1 MYRTD
6 RIYVNTQHEMF
17 PYFDTL
23 AHKAKNLYNASL
35 FRIRNAFTAHGKTN
49 VTSNEKEVLDELA
62 LLKGQKTYHVLEYIV
77 LERLMRVTQNPDFF
91 SELPMQSAQAT
102 VRHACSTFQSW
113 LAALRKY
120 KQNPTLFTGKPRMP
134 KYCKGDITTFTL
146 TNQNAVIYGDELKL
160 PKTKQRLKIRK
171 RCNARLQEV
180 KVCPVSGGYDVLL
193 VYQVKE
199 PSVKAGSHSAA
210 VDFGVDN
217 TMAVVTDTG
226 DSIIFK
232 GECIK
237 SINQYFN
244 KQKAW
249 RVSVMS
255 KGNVTTTRVWSK
267 KLDQLSAYR
276 TNYIR
281 DCFHK
286 MSRQLMEW
294 CKSHKVGYLVL
305 GSNKFWKQETSMGKR
320 SNQNF
325 VSVPFEMLKAMIELK
340 SNEYGITVIRQ
351 EESYTSKAS
360 FLDLDFI
367 PTYSKEDPDTKY
379 HFSGRRIHRGLYKSK
394 DGTLMNADINGAAN
408 ILRKAGYDVSNIKIA
423 RLLDP
428 AIIRFKTLNCK

>member
-17 PYFDTL
+17 PYFDEL

-35 FRIRNAFTAHGKTN
+35 FRIRNTFTAHDKTN

-62 LLKGQKTYHVLEYIV
+62 LLKGQKTYHVLGYGV
-77 LERLMRVTQNPDFF
+77 LQRLMRVTQNPDFF
-91 SELPMQSAQAT
+91 AGLPMQSAQAT
-102 VRHACSTFQSW
+102 VKHACSDFQNW
-113 LAALRKY
+113 LSALKKY
-120 KQNPTLFTGKPRMP
+120 KQNPALFTGKPRMP
-134 KYCKGDITTFTL
+134 GYCKGDITALTL
-146 TNQNAVIYGDELKL
+146 TNQDAVIYGDELKL
-160 PKTKQRLKIRK
+160 PKTKQRLRIRK
-171 RCNARLQEV
+171 RHNARLQEV
-180 KVCPVSGGYDVLL
+180 KVCPVSGGYDILL

-199 PSVKAGSHSAA
+199 PSVETGTHSAA
-210 VDFGVDN
+210 VDFGMGN
-217 TMAVVTDTG
+217 TMAVVADTG

-232 GECIK
+232 GEYIK

-244 KQKAW
+244 KEKAW

-255 KGNVTTTRVWSK
+255 KGDATTTRVWSK

-276 TNYIR
+276 TNYIS

-286 MSRQLMEW
+286 MSRLLLEW
-294 CKSHKVGYLVL
+294 CKSHGIGYLVL
-305 GSNKFWKQETSMGKR
+305 GSNKFWKQEVDIDKR
-320 SNQNF
+320 NNQNF
-325 VSVPFEMLKAMIELK
+325 VSIPFKMLKSMIELK

-351 EESYTSKAS
+351 EEAYTSKAS

-367 PTYSKEDPDTKY
+367 PVYNEEASDKKY
-379 HFSGRRIHRGLYKSK
+379 HFSGRRIHRGLYKSA
-394 DGTLMNADINGAAN
+394 DGTLINADINGAAN

-428 AIIRFKTLNCK
+428 AIVEFTTLNCK

>member
-6 RIYVNTQHEMF
+6 RIYVSTQHEMF
-17 PYFDTL
+17 PYFDGL

-35 FRIRNAFTAHGKTN
+35 LRIRNTFTAHDKTN

-62 LLKGQKTYHVLEYIV
+62 LLKGQKTYRVLGYGV
-77 LERLMRVTQNPDFF
+77 LQRLMRVTQNPDFF
-91 SELPMQSAQAT
+91 AGLPMQSAQAT
-102 VRHACSTFQSW
+102 VKHACADFQNW
-113 LAALRKY
+113 LSALRKY
-120 KQNPTLFTGKPRMP
+120 KQNPTLFTGKPHMP
-134 KYCKGDITTFTL
+134 GYRKGDSTALTL
-146 TNQNAVIYGDELKL
+146 TNQDAVIYGNELKL
-160 PKTKQRLKIRK
+160 PKTKQRIRIRK
-171 RCNARLQEV
+171 RHNARLQEV

-199 PSVKAGSHSAA
+199 PSAETGTHSAA
-210 VDFGVDN
+210 VDFGVGN
-217 TMAVVTDTG
+217 TMAVVADTG

-232 GECIK
+232 GEYIK

-244 KQKAW
+244 KEKAW

-255 KGNVTTTRVWSK
+255 KGNTTTTRVWSR
-267 KLDQLSAYR
+267 KLDQLSSYR

-286 MSRQLMEW
+286 MSRLLMEW
-294 CKSHKVGYLVL
+294 CKSHEVGYLVL
-305 GSNKFWKQETSMGKR
+305 GSNKFWKQEVDIDKR
-320 SNQNF
+320 NNQNF
-325 VSVPFEMLKAMIELK
+325 VSIPFEMLKSMIELK

-367 PTYSKEDPDTKY
+367 PVYSEEEPGKKY
-379 HFSGRRIHRGLYKSK
+379 HFSGRRIHRGLYKSA
-394 DGTLMNADINGAAN
+394 DGTLINADINGAAN
-408 ILRKAGYDVSNIKIA
+408 ILRKAECDVSHIKIA

-428 AIIRFKTLNCK
+428 AIIEFTTLNCK

>member
-1 MYRTD
+1 M
-6 RIYVNTQHEMF
+6 
-17 PYFDTL
+17 
-23 AHKAKNLYNASL
+23 
-35 FRIRNAFTAHGKTN
+35 
-49 VTSNEKEVLDELA
+49 A

-199 PSVKAGSHSAA
+199 PSVKGGSHSAA

-286 MSRQLMEW
+286 MSRLLMEW
-294 CKSHKVGYLVL
+294 CRSHEVGYLVL
-305 GSNKFWKQETSMGKR
+305 GSNKFWKQETNMGKR

-325 VSVPFEMLKAMIELK
+325 VSIPFEMLKSMIESK

-367 PTYSKEDPDTKY
+367 PTYSKEDPDKKY

-428 AIIRFKTLNCK
+428 AIIKFKALNFK

>member
-1 MYRTD
+1 MYRID

-49 VTSNEKEVLDELA
+49 LTSNEKEVLDELA
-62 LLKGQKTYHVLEYIV
+62 LLKGQKDYRVLGYGI
-77 LERLMRVTQNPDFF
+77 LQRLMRVTQNPDFF
-91 SELPMQSAQAT
+91 ADLPMQSAQAT
-102 VRHACSTFQSW
+102 VKHACSDFQSW
-113 LAALRKY
+113 LAALRRY

-134 KYCKGDITTFTL
+134 RYCKGNITAFTL

-171 RCNARLQEV
+171 RCNARLQGV
-180 KVCPVSGGYDVLL
+180 KVCPVSGGYDILL
-193 VYQVKE
+193 VYKVKD

-217 TMAVVTDTG
+217 AMAVVTDTG
-226 DSIIFK
+226 DSVIFK
-232 GECIK
+232 GEHIK

-249 RVSVMS
+249 RISVMS
-255 KGNVTTTRVWSK
+255 KGSATTTRVWSK

-276 TNYIR
+276 INYIR

-286 MSRQLMEW
+286 MSRRLMEW
-294 CKSHKVGYLVL
+294 CRTHEVGYIVL

-325 VSVPFEMLKAMIELK
+325 VSVPFEMLKTMIELK

-367 PTYSKEDPDTKY
+367 PVYSKEDPDTKY
-379 HFSGRRIHRGLYKSK
+379 RFSGRRIHRGLYKSK
-394 DGTLMNADINGAAN
+394 DGILMNADINGAAN

-428 AIIRFKTLNCK
+428 AIVRFKTLNCK

>member
-6 RIYVNTQHEMF
+6 RIYVNAQHEMF
-17 PYFDTL
+17 PYFDEL

-35 FRIRNAFTAHGKTN
+35 FRIRNVFTAHGKAN

-193 VYQVKE
+193 VYQVKDL
-199 PSVKAGSHSAA
+199 SVKAGTHSAA

-232 GECIK
+232 GEHIK

-294 CKSHKVGYLVL
+294 CRSHKVGYLVL
-305 GSNKFWKQETSMGKR
+305 GSNKFWKQESNMGKCN
-320 SNQNF
+320 NQNF
-325 VSVPFEMLKAMIELK
+325 VSIPFEMLKSMIESK
-340 SNEYGITVIRQ
+340 SNEYGITIIRQ

-367 PTYSKEDPDTKY
+367 PTYSKEDPDKKY
-379 HFSGRRIHRGLYKSK
+379 HFSGRRVHRGLYKSK

-408 ILRKAGYDVSNIKIA
+408 ILRKAGYDISNIKIA
-423 RLLDP
+423 RLLNP
-428 AIIRFKTLNCK
+428 AIVRFKALNCK

>member
-62 LLKGQKTYHVLEYIV
+62 LLKGRKTYRILGYMM
-77 LERLMRVTQNPDFF
+77 LERVMRATQNPDFF
-91 SELPMQSAQAT
+91 ADLPMQSAQAT
-102 VRHACSTFQSW
+102 LKRACSDFQSW
-113 LAALRKY
+113 LSALGEY
-120 KQNPTLFTGKPRMP
+120 KKNPSLFIGKPRMP
-134 KYCKGDITTFTL
+134 KYCKGNITAFTFT
-146 TNQNAVIYGDELKL
+146 NQEAVIYDDELKL

-171 RCNARLQEV
+171 RCNARLKEV

-193 VYQVKE
+193 VYQVKD

-232 GECIK
+232 GEYIK

-244 KQKAW
+244 KEKAY
-249 RVSVMS
+249 RVSLMS
-255 KGNVTTTRVWSK
+255 RGNVTTTRVWSK

-276 TNYIR
+276 INYIR

-286 MSRQLMEW
+286 MSRLLMGW

-305 GSNKFWKQETSMGKR
+305 GSNKFWKQESNMGKCN
-320 SNQNF
+320 NQNF
-325 VSVPFEMLKAMIELK
+325 VGIPFEILKTMIELK

-367 PTYSKEDPDTKY
+367 PVYSKEELDTKY
-379 HFSGRRIHRGLYKSK
+379 HFSGRRIPRGLYKSK

-428 AIIRFKTLNCK
+428 AIIIFKTLNCK

>member
-1 MYRTD
+1 
-6 RIYVNTQHEMF
+6 MF

-35 FRIRNAFTAHGKTN
+35 FRIRNAFTAHGKAN

-62 LLKGQKTYHVLEYIV
+62 LLKGQKTRHVLEYIV

-113 LAALRKY
+113 LAALRNY

-180 KVCPVSGGYDVLL
+180 KVCPVSGGYDILL
-193 VYQVKE
+193 VYKVQD

-226 DSIIFK
+226 DSVIFK
-232 GECIK
+232 GEHIK

-244 KQKAW
+244 KEKAC
-249 RVSVMS
+249 RISLMS
-255 KGNVTTTRVWSK
+255 KGSATTARIWSK

-286 MSRQLMEW
+286 MSRRLMEW
-294 CKSHKVGYLVL
+294 CRSHEVGYLVL
-305 GSNKFWKQETSMGKR
+305 GSNKFWKQETNMGKCN
-320 SNQNF
+320 NQNF
-325 VSVPFEMLKAMIELK
+325 VSVPFEMLKSMIELK

-367 PTYSKEDPDTKY
+367 PTYSKEEPDTKY
-379 HFSGRRIHRGLYKSK
+379 HFSGRRVHRGLYKSA
-394 DGTLMNADINGAAN
+394 DGTLMNADVNGAAN

-428 AIIRFKTLNCK
+428 AIVKFKTLNCK

>member
-1 MYRTD
+1 MYRID
-6 RIYVNTQHEMF
+6 RIYVNAQHEMF

-35 FRIRNAFTAHGKTN
+35 FRIRNAFTAHGKTSL
-49 VTSNEKEVLDELA
+49 TSNEKEVLDELA
-62 LLKGQKTYHVLEYIV
+62 LLKGQNNYCVLGYIV

-91 SELPMQSAQAT
+91 ADLPVQSAQAT
-102 VRHACSTFQSW
+102 VKHACFDFQNW
-113 LAALRKY
+113 LSALKKY
-120 KQNPTLFTGKPRMP
+120 KQNPTLFTAKPRMP
-134 KYCKGDITTFTL
+134 NYCKGNITTFTL
-146 TNQNAVIYGDELKL
+146 TNQEAVVYDDELKL

-171 RCNARLQEV
+171 RHNARLQEV

-193 VYQVKE
+193 VYLVKDQL
-199 PSVKAGSHSAA
+199 VKSGAHSAA

-232 GECIK
+232 GEYIK

-244 KQKAW
+244 KETAY
-249 RVSVMS
+249 RVSLMS
-255 KGNVTTTRVWSK
+255 KGSATTTRVWSK
-267 KLDQLSAYR
+267 KLDRLSAYR

-286 MSRQLMEW
+286 MSRLLMEW
-294 CKSHKVGYLVL
+294 CKSHEIGYLVL
-305 GSNKFWKQETSMGKR
+305 GSNKFWKQETNMGKC

-325 VSVPFEMLKAMIELK
+325 VSVPFEMLKTMIELK

-360 FLDLDFI
+360 FIDLDFI
-367 PTYSKEDPDTKY
+367 PVYSKEDPNKY
-379 HFSGRRIHRGLYKSK
+379 RFSGRRIHRGLYKSK

-408 ILRKAGYDVSNIKIA
+408 ILRKAGYDVSNIKIT

-428 AIIRFKTLNCK
+428 AIIQFKTLNYK

>member
-1 MYRTD
+1 
-6 RIYVNTQHEMF
+6 MF
-17 PYFDTL
+17 LYFDTL

-35 FRIRNAFTAHGKTN
+35 FRIRNAFTAHGKTSL
-49 VTSNEKEVLDELA
+49 TSNEKEVLDELA
-62 LLKGQKTYHVLEYIV
+62 LLKGQKTYHVLGYGV
-77 LERLMRVTQNPDFF
+77 LQRLMRVTQNPDFF
-91 SELPMQSAQAT
+91 ADLPMQSAQAT
-102 VRHACSTFQSW
+102 VKDACSDFQGW

-134 KYCKGDITTFTL
+134 RYCKGNITAFTFT
-146 TNQNAVIYGDELKL
+146 NQEAVIYDDELKL

-193 VYQVKE
+193 VYQVKD
-199 PSVKAGSHSAA
+199 PSVKVGTHSAA

-232 GECIK
+232 GEHIK

-249 RVSVMS
+249 RISVMS
-255 KGNVTTTRVWSK
+255 KGSATTTRVWSR

-286 MSRQLMEW
+286 MSRLLMEW
-294 CKSHKVGYLVL
+294 CRSHEVGYLVL
-305 GSNKFWKQETSMGKR
+305 GSNKFWKQESNMGKCN
-320 SNQNF
+320 NQNF
-325 VSVPFEMLKAMIELK
+325 VSVPFEMLKTMIELK

-360 FLDLDFI
+360 FIDLDFI
-367 PTYSKEDPDTKY
+367 PVYSKEDPDKKY
-379 HFSGRRIHRGLYKSK
+379 RFSGRRVYRGLYKSS

-428 AIIRFKTLNCK
+428 AIVRFKTLNCK

>member
-1 MYRTD
+1 MYRID
-6 RIYVNTQHEMF
+6 RIYVNTKHEMF
-17 PYFDTL
+17 SYFDTL
-23 AHKAKNLYNASL
+23 AHKTKNLYNASL
-35 FRIRNAFTAHGKTN
+35 FKIRNAFTAHGKTSL
-49 VTSNEKEVLDELA
+49 TSNEKEVLDELA
-62 LLKGQKTYHVLEYIV
+62 LLKGQKTYHVLGYAV
-77 LERLMRVTQNPDFF
+77 LEKLMRVTRNPDFF
-91 SELPMQSAQAT
+91 SDLPIQSAQAT
-102 VRHACSTFQSW
+102 VKHACFDFQNW
-113 LAALRKY
+113 LSALSKY
-120 KQNPTLFTGKPRMP
+120 KKNPALFTAKPRMP
-134 KYCKGDITTFTL
+134 GYRKGDIATFTL
-146 TNQNAVIYGDELKL
+146 TNQEAVIYDDELKF
-160 PKTKQRLKIRK
+160 PKTKQRLRIRK
-171 RCNARLQEV
+171 RCNAKLQEV
-180 KVCPVSGGYDVLL
+180 KVCPISGGYDILL
-193 VYQVKE
+193 VYQVKD
-199 PSVKAGSHSAA
+199 PSVKTGTHSAA

-232 GECIK
+232 GEYIK

-244 KQKAW
+244 KEKAY
-249 RVSVMS
+249 RISLMS
-255 KGNVTTTRVWSK
+255 KGNVTTDRVWSK

-286 MSRQLMEW
+286 MSRRLMEW

-305 GSNKFWKQETSMGKR
+305 GSNKFWKQESNMGKCN
-320 SNQNF
+320 NQNF
-325 VSVPFEMLKAMIELK
+325 VSIPFEMLKTMIELK

-360 FLDLDFI
+360 FVDLDFI
-367 PTYSKEDPDTKY
+367 PVYSKEDPDTKY

-428 AIIRFKTLNCK
+428 AIVRFKTLNCK

>member
-62 LLKGQKTYHVLEYIV
+62 LLKGQKAYYVLRYEV
-77 LERLMRVTQNPDFF
+77 LQKLMRVTQNPDFF
-91 SELPMQSAQAT
+91 ADLPMQSAQAT
-102 VRHACSTFQSW
+102 VKHACSDFQNW
-113 LAALRKY
+113 LSALRKY

-134 KYCKGDITTFTL
+134 RYRKGDITTLTL
-146 TNQNAVIYGDELKL
+146 TNRDAIIYDDELKL

-171 RCNARLQEV
+171 RCNARLKEV
-180 KVCPVSGGYDVLL
+180 KVCPISGGYDILL
-193 VYQVKE
+193 VYQVKDQ
-199 PSVKAGSHSAA
+199 SVKAGSHSAA

-232 GECIK
+232 GEYIK
-237 SINQYFN
+237 SINQHFN

-249 RVSVMS
+249 RISVMS
-255 KGNVTTTRVWSK
+255 KGSTTIARVWSK

-286 MSRQLMEW
+286 MSRRLMEW

-305 GSNKFWKQETSMGKR
+305 GSNKFWKQETNMGKC

-325 VSVPFEMLKAMIELK
+325 VSIPFEMLKSMIESK

-367 PTYSKEDPDTKY
+367 PTYSKEELDAKY

-423 RLLDP
+423 RLLYP
-428 AIIRFKTLNCK
+428 AFVRFKTLNCK

>member
-6 RIYVNTQHEMF
+6 RIYVNAQHEMF
-17 PYFDTL
+17 PYFDKL

-62 LLKGQKTYHVLEYIV
+62 LLKGQKTYHVLGYGV
-77 LERLMRVTQNPDFF
+77 LQRLMRVTQNPDFF
-91 SELPMQSAQAT
+91 ADLPMQSAQAT
-102 VRHACSTFQSW
+102 LKRACSDFQSW
-113 LAALRKY
+113 LSALRRY

-134 KYCKGDITTFTL
+134 KYCKGDITALVL
-146 TNQNAVIYGDELKL
+146 TNQDAVVYGDELKL

-171 RCNARLQEV
+171 RCNARLKEV

-193 VYQVKE
+193 VYQVKD

-232 GECIK
+232 GEYIK

-244 KQKAW
+244 KEKAY
-249 RVSVMS
+249 RISLMS
-255 KGNVTTTRVWSK
+255 KGSATTARVWSK

-286 MSRQLMEW
+286 MSRLLMEW
-294 CKSHKVGYLVL
+294 CRSHEVGYLVL
-305 GSNKFWKQETSMGKR
+305 GSNKFWKQESNMGKCN
-320 SNQNF
+320 NQNF
-325 VSVPFEMLKAMIELK
+325 VSIPFEMLKTMIELK

-367 PTYSKEDPDTKY
+367 PVYSKENPDKKY
-379 HFSGRRIHRGLYKSK
+379 RFSGRRIHRGLYKSK

-408 ILRKAGYDVSNIKIA
+408 ILRKAGYDVSNIIIA

-428 AIIRFKTLNCK
+428 AIIKFKTLNCK

>member
-1 MYRTD
+1 MYRID
-6 RIYVNTQHEMF
+6 RICVNTQHKMF
-17 PYFDTL
+17 PYFDKL

-35 FRIRNAFTAHGKTN
+35 FRIRNTFTAHGKTSL
-49 VTSNEKEVLDELA
+49 TSNEKEVLDELA
-62 LLKGQKTYHVLEYIV
+62 LLKGQKDYRVLGYV
-77 LERLMRVTQNPDFF
+77 MLERLMRVTRNPDFF
-91 SELPMQSAQAT
+91 ADLPMQAAQAT
-102 VRHACSTFQSW
+102 VKHACSDFQNW
-113 LAALRKY
+113 LSAMKKY
-120 KQNPTLFTGKPRMP
+120 KQDPALFTGKPRMP
-134 KYCKGDITTFTL
+134 KYRNGDITTFTL
-146 TNQNAVIYGDELKL
+146 TNQNAVIYDDELKL

-171 RCNARLQEV
+171 RHNARLQEV

-193 VYQVKE
+193 VYQVKD

-232 GECIK
+232 GEYIK

-244 KQKAW
+244 KEKAY
-249 RVSVMS
+249 RVSIMS
-255 KGNVTTTRVWSK
+255 KGSATTARVWSK

-286 MSRQLMEW
+286 MSRLLMEW
-294 CKSHKVGYLVL
+294 CKSHEVGHLVL
-305 GSNKFWKQETSMGKR
+305 GSNKFWKQESNMGKC

-325 VSVPFEMLKAMIELK
+325 VSIPFEMLKSMIELK

-367 PTYSKEDPDTKY
+367 PVYSKEDSDTKY
-379 HFSGRRIHRGLYKSK
+379 HFSGRRIHRGLYKSA

-408 ILRKAGYDVSNIKIA
+408 ILRKAGYDVSNIEIA

>member
-17 PYFDTL
+17 LYFDKL
-23 AHKAKNLYNASL
+23 AHKTKNLYNASL
-35 FRIRNAFTAHGKTN
+35 FRIRNAFTAHSKTSL
-49 VTSNEKEVLDELA
+49 TSNEKEVLDELA
-62 LLKGQKTYHVLEYIV
+62 LLKGQETYRVIGYMV
-77 LERLMRVTQNPDFF
+77 LERLMRITQNPDFF
-91 SELPMQSAQAT
+91 ADLPRQSAQAT
-102 VRHACSTFQSW
+102 LKHACADFQNW
-113 LAALRKY
+113 LSALRKY
-120 KQNPTLFTGKPRMP
+120 KQNPSLFIGKPRMP
-134 KYCKGDITTFTL
+134 KYRKGDITTFTL
-146 TNQNAVIYGDELKL
+146 TNQEAVIYDDELKL

-171 RCNARLQEV
+171 RCNARLKEV

-193 VYQVKE
+193 IYQVKD
-199 PSVKAGSHSAA
+199 PSIKAGTHSAA

-217 TMAVVTDTG
+217 TMAVVTNAG

-232 GECIK
+232 GEYIK

-244 KQKAW
+244 KEKAW

-255 KGNVTTTRVWSK
+255 KGSATTTRVWSK
-267 KLDQLSAYR
+267 RLDQLSAYR
-276 TNYIR
+276 INYIR

-286 MSRQLMEW
+286 MSRLLMEW
-294 CKSHKVGYLVL
+294 CRSHKIGCLVL
-305 GSNKFWKQETSMGKR
+305 GSNKFWKQESSMGKCN
-320 SNQNF
+320 NQNF
-325 VSVPFEMLKAMIELK
+325 VSIPFEMLKSMIELK

-367 PTYSKEDPDTKY
+367 PVYSKEDLNTRY
-379 HFSGRRIHRGLYKSK
+379 RFSGRRVHRGLYKSA

-408 ILRKAGYDVSNIKIA
+408 ILRKAGYDVSNIKVA